1 MMKVHLEELAKSVE
15 TAPSLD
21 DRMIEGVIEAVGEH
35 RLAERR
41 HREITQADLESTDAI
56 VHLVDEVVPGWT
68 IQITGKALEADGH
81 WKCHLRRSTTRDN
94 DEFIG
99 TGGGATLSHSV
110 LAALLRTIAY
120 QIGRRQMA

>member
-1 MMKVHLEELAKSVE
+1 MNFDLNELARTVE
-15 TAPSLD
+15 NASDLD
-21 DRMIEGVIEAVGEH
+21 DTTIERAIEVIGEH
-35 RLAERR
+35 RFEKRR
-41 HREITQADLESTDAI
+41 NLEFNQSDLGSTDAI
-56 VHLVDEVVPGWT
+56 IHIIDEVVPGWT

-99 TGGGATLSHSV
+99 TGSGAALSHAV

-120 QIGRRQMA
+120 QIGREQIA